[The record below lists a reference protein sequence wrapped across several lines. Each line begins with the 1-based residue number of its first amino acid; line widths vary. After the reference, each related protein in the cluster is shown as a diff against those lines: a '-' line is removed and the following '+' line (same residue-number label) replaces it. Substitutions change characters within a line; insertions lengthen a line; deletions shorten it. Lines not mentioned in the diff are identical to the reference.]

1 MPKKSL
7 RPDSNQIA
15 ALIVAKAAG
24 ISVPERLKKYAH
36 LVKKTTSRKAP
47 KKRTK

>member
-1 MPKKSL
+1 MPKK

-24 ISVPERLKKYAH
+24 IEPPAGAKEFEHYVRKVTKP
-36 LVKKTTSRKAP
+36 KAP
-47 KKRTK
+47 KKRK